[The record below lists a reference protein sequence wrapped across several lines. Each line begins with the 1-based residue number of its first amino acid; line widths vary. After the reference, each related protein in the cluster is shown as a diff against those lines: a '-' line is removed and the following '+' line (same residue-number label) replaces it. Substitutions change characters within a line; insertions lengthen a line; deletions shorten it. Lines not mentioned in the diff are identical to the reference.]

1 MKILLLGGTGAIGAH
16 LAEHLGKYGADVYV
30 TTRSERKSID
40 NINFIKGN
48 AKDTHFLAEILSNE
62 WDAVVDFM
70 NYSIEELTS
79 RVDLLLSNTGCYY
92 FLSSSRVYAD
102 TVNCPITEDSHLLI
116 DKANDPSY
124 IASNEYG
131 LVKAKEEAIL
141 RSTGRSNW
149 SIFRPY
155 IIYSESRFQLGALEK
170 EDWLYRV
177 LQGKSIVIQESLLDK
192 YTTLTYSH
200 DATEVM
206 ASIILEGKST
216 TQIYNIAGSNTCCA
230 TWREVLSIYQEIL
243 ERYLGRELRVKYIT
257 ETQAHHLRKGTFYYQ
272 TSHDRMFYRVFDN
285 KKTEQFKSSTTYTNI
300 RDGLDL
306 CLSKFLKDPHFL
318 FENQAQ
324 EALIDRFTGEFSNL
338 SDIKGFK
345 QKLIYIYFRLIKKY

>member
-1 MKILLLGGTGAIGAH
+1 MKILLFGGTGAIGAH
-16 LAEHLGKYGADVYV
+16 LAEHLGKSGADVYV
-30 TTRSERKSID
+30 TTRSERKSMD
-40 NINFIKGN
+40 NIHYIKGN
-48 AKDTHFLAEILSNE
+48 AKDTHFLSEIMSNE

-70 NYSIEELTS
+70 NYSIEELTN
-79 RVDLLLSNTGCYY
+79 RVDLLLSNTDCYY

-102 TVNCPITEDSHLLI
+102 TLNCPITEESQLLI
-116 DKANDPSY
+116 NTANEPNY
-124 IASNEYG
+124 ITSNEYG
-131 LVKAKEEAIL
+131 LAKAKEEAIL

-149 SIFRPY
+149 TIFRPY
-155 IIYSESRFQLGALEK
+155 IIYSESRLQLGALEK

-230 TWREVLSIYQEIL
+230 TWREVLSIYHEIL
-243 ERYLGRELRVKYIT
+243 ERHLGRELKVKYIT
-257 ETQAHHLRKGTFYYQ
+257 DTQAHQLRKGDSYYQ
-272 TSHDRMFYRVFDN
+272 TSYDRMFYRVFDN
-285 KKTEQFKSSTTYTNI
+285 KKTEQYKSSTTYTSI
-300 RDGLDL
+300 RDGLDM
-306 CLSKFLKDPHFL
+306 CLSKFLQNPHFS

-338 SDIKGFK
+338 LEIKGLK